1 MKIITIVGARPQ
13 FIKASMISKAIID
26 FNQKQGYKAIDE
38 LILHS
43 GQHYDENMSR
53 IFFDQLS
60 IPRPQW
66 ILDGKNQTVEQ
77 LCEMI
82 YPIINNEQPNYIL
95 LYGDTNTTL
104 AGALAAEK
112 ANIKIIHIEAGL
124 RSFNLNMPEEHNR
137 IETDRRST
145 LLFCPTSTAVK
156 HLKDEGI
163 TKNVYQVG
171 DVMYDSAL
179 YFAKF
184 AKTNSTILNHLNV
197 KPKQFNLATIHRAE
211 NTNDPNRLHE
221 ILLAFNEIATNN
233 TPIILPLHPRTKA
246 IIKENE
252 TLQNLLNNP
261 NIIIIEPISF
271 IDMIALESNAF
282 KILTDSGGVQKEA
295 YFHQTPCI
303 TLRDETEWVE
313 TIESGWNQLAG
324 CNAQTIINCYN
335 QNPKTSPF
343 HEYGN
348 GTTANQIIELIW
360 QKKF

>member
-26 FNQKQGYKAIDE
+26 FNKKIGYEAIRE

-66 ILDGKNQTVEQ
+66 ILEGKDQSINQ

-82 YPIINNEQPNYIL
+82 YPIICKEQPDYVL

-124 RSFNLNMPEEHNR
+124 RIFNMNMPEERNR

-156 HLKDEGI
+156 HLKNEGI
-163 TKNVYQVG
+163 TQNVFQVG

-179 YFAKF
+179 YFAEF
-184 AKTNSTILNHLNV
+184 TKTHSNILETLNI
-197 KPKQFNLATIHRAE
+197 KPKKFNLATIHRAE
-211 NTNDPNRLHE
+211 NTNDTSSLYE
-221 ILLAFNEIATNN
+221 ILLAFNKIATQN
-233 TPIILPLHPRTKA
+233 TPIILPLHPRTK
-246 IIKENE
+246 
-252 TLQNLLNNP
+252 
-261 NIIIIEPISF
+261 
-271 IDMIALESNAF
+271 
-282 KILTDSGGVQKEA
+282 
-295 YFHQTPCI
+295 
-303 TLRDETEWVE
+303 
-313 TIESGWNQLAG
+313 
-324 CNAQTIINCYN
+324 TIIN
-335 QNPKTSPF
+335 QN
-343 HEYGN
+343 
-348 GTTANQIIELIW
+348 IIC
-360 QKKF
+360 